1 MPIIQVERKQ
11 LRTQL
16 KAAIEN
22 EVQERLRAYCR
33 FSGATNDQV
42 VSGALKFLFQSD
54 GDFAPWYEAHRN
66 DAQPRC
72 GPRKRV
78 PAEPNHN
85 AATAIPDKAV
95 PISAVKR

>member
-16 KAAIEN
+16 KTAIDTD
-22 EVQERLRAYCR
+22 VQERLRAYCR
-33 FSGATNDQV
+33 FSGATGDQV

-54 GDFAPWYEAHRN
+54 TEFAPWYETHKN
-66 DAQPRC
+66 DSQPRR

-78 PAEPNHN
+78 STESTHN
-85 AATAIPDKAV
+85 AATAIPDKAA
-95 PISAVKR
+95 PISAAKR